1 MKKIFLVFATVFLF
15 SNLLFAQVPQDWMH
29 KSPANGMWGM
39 DTDGAYKFLVGKKST
54 TCIVAVIDSG
64 VEVDHPD
71 LQSNIWTNPNEI
83 PDNGIDDDKNG
94 YIDDIHGWDFIG
106 GKNGD
111 VKQDTYELT
120 RLYKMYSDK
129 FGSKD
134 ASSISA
140 SDKAQYAD
148 YQKIKK
154 DFEAQKT
161 EADKNFTFY
170 EQIYNSMKAVLTAI
184 GSDNPS
190 KADLEVFTTE
200 DQQLM
205 TGKIIL
211 QSVVEK
217 GTDVKNVMDQ
227 LKEAYDHFESQSKY
241 GLNPDFNPRTI
252 VGDNYTDA
260 TEKYYGNNEVEGPD
274 AMHGSHVSGM
284 IGAVRDNNIG
294 MNGVTDNVKIMAIRA
309 VPDGDERD
317 KDIANAIR
325 YAVDNG
331 ARVINMSFGKSFP
344 YNKQVV
350 DDAVKYAMSKDVLLV
365 HGSGNDN
372 KNVDVEKVYPNDQ
385 MIDGS
390 IVTNWINVGATD
402 IDGNAASFSNYGKK
416 NVDVFAPGVDIY
428 STVTNNDYKYLD
440 GTSMASP
447 ATAGVAALVRSYY
460 PTLTAPQVKQIL
472 IQSCV
477 KPSGKTLLPGS
488 EKKKTKLSKI
498 SIGGGVVNALNAVK
512 LADSIK

>member
-1 MKKIFLVFATVFLF
+1 
-15 SNLLFAQVPQDWMH
+15 
-29 KSPANGMWGM
+29 
-39 DTDGAYKFLVGKKST
+39 
-54 TCIVAVIDSG
+54 
-64 VEVDHPD
+64 
-71 LQSNIWTNPNEI
+71 
-83 PDNGIDDDKNG
+83 
-94 YIDDIHGWDFIG
+94 
-106 GKNGD
+106 
-111 VKQDTYELT
+111 
-120 RLYKMYSDK
+120 
-129 FGSKD
+129 
-134 ASSISA
+134 
-140 SDKAQYAD
+140 
-148 YQKIKK
+148 
-154 DFEAQKT
+154 
-161 EADKNFTFY
+161 
-170 EQIYNSMKAVLTAI
+170 
-184 GSDNPS
+184 
-190 KADLEVFTTE
+190 
-200 DQQLM
+200 
-205 TGKIIL
+205 
-211 QSVVEK
+211 
-217 GTDVKNVMDQ
+217 
-227 LKEAYDHFESQSKY
+227 
-241 GLNPDFNPRTI
+241 
-252 VGDNYTDA
+252 
-260 TEKYYGNNEVEGPD
+260 
-274 AMHGSHVSGM
+274 
-284 IGAVRDNNIG
+284 
-294 MNGVTDNVKIMAIRA
+294 MAIRA

-344 YNKQVV
+344 YDKQVV